1 MQPCKLHIVGG
12 SGTGTTTLGRA
23 VADAWA
29 VPHADSDDYFWV
41 PTDPPYTQQRNP
53 ARRVELMLEVFA
65 RRSAWVLSGG
75 INGWG
80 DEILERCDAV
90 VFLSLHATERLQR
103 IEQRERIRRRG
114 EEISTEA
121 FGEFMAWAG
130 NYDDPQFQGRSRAR
144 HEAWLATLQL
154 PVLRLDSSRG
164 VHELRDAVL
173 SWEPDRQRRE

>member
-90 VFLSLHATERLQR
+90 VFLSLHATERLQPCHR
-103 IEQRERIRRRG
+103 ALAANRTARE
-114 EEISTEA
+114 
-121 FGEFMAWAG
+121 
-130 NYDDPQFQGRSRAR
+130 DPPAR
-144 HEAWLATLQL
+144 
-154 PVLRLDSSRG
+154 
-164 VHELRDAVL
+164 
-173 SWEPDRQRRE
+173 